1 MDSYY
6 ALLELTPSCSDVELK
21 KQYHKMSLKMHPDKG
36 GDAQQF
42 QQMKQA
48 YELLSDKDKRKKYDM
63 FGVDLDEGEEDD
75 KLFVAESTEL
85 LTFVGAFAA
94 RTLFAGIFLVMAQY
108 SICLGMLTLGSVYFV
123 FVQKPKPEEAAGHSV
138 LSTEMITLAVL
149 GWLSLWVHNIFW
161 WLLELRIQLHI
172 FSFLAQPNIT
182 YDSQFAIKCGFCGFV
197 AWWFSGRISY
207 YLYSLIF
214 EAVAAFVIYLFF
226 EMSRAIV
233 KATVEMKLKKYSEKI
248 RESVATKEAAMAS
261 MIAAKDRIIAQKD
274 ALIMKLGGNSRRT
287 N

>member
-6 ALLELTPSCSDVELK
+6 DLLELTPSCSDSEIK
-21 KQYHKMSLKMHPDKG
+21 KQYHRMSLKAHPDKG
-36 GDAQQF
+36 GNAEQF
-42 QQMKQA
+42 QQLHDA
-48 YELLSDKDKRKKYDM
+48 YSVLKDEEKRKKYDM

-94 RTLFAGIFLVMAQY
+94 RTLLFGIFLFLAQY
-108 SICLGMLTLGSVYFV
+108 SLCLGLLTIVGIYFIV
-123 FVQKPKPEEAAGHSV
+123 KQPEKTEEAAGHKM
-138 LSTEMITLAVL
+138 LGTEMITLAVL
-149 GWLSLWVHNIFW
+149 GWLSLWVHTIFW
-161 WLLELRIQLHI
+161 WLLELRIQMHI
-172 FSFLAQPNIT
+172 FSFLAQPNIV
-182 YDSQFAIKCGFCGFV
+182 YDAQFAMKCAFCGFM
-197 AWWFSGRISY
+197 AWWFSGRISC

-248 RESVATKEAAMAS
+248 RDSVSQLKARNKVLEAQL
-261 MIAAKDRIIAQKD
+261 K
-274 ALIMKLGGNSRRT
+274 RR
-287 N
+287 